1 MKKDIEVPPVGESVT
16 EATIARFI
24 KKDGD
29 YVEKDEEIVEIET
42 EKLNQVLHAPE
53 SGTLSWTVSVDDTVQ
68 VGEKIGTIDTEG
80 KKKDGVKEE
89 AAEKKPSPKKE
100 EKESPTEKKV
110 DPSGKKLRESE
121 EEYLQKQETKK
132 EPSKEEKVTAKK
144 EEGRPERRERMS
156 KIRKVISKRLLEVK
170 QETAMLT
177 TFNEVDMS
185 QIVSLREREKEN
197 FLKKYN
203 VKLGFTSFF
212 VKASIS
218 ALQAFP
224 DINAFIEGEEIV
236 FHDYCDIGVAV
247 GTEKGLMVPVIKD
260 SQELTLTEI
269 ELKLK
274 EFADKARKGSISIDE
289 IKGGTFTI
297 TNGGMYGSL
306 LSTPILNPP
315 QSAILGI
322 HAIQKRAVVIND
334 QIEIRPMMYLALSYD
349 HRIVDG
355 KEAISFLVHIKKNL
369 EDPARFLLDM

>member
-1 MKKDIEVPPVGESVT
+1 MKKEIVIPEVGESVT

-24 KKDGD
+24 KNEGD
-29 YVEKDEEIVEIET
+29 FVQKNEEIVEIET
-42 EKLNQVLHAPE
+42 EKLNQVLNAPD
-53 SGTLSWTVSVDDTVQ
+53 SGKISWSVAVDDTVQ
-68 VGEKIGTIDTEG
+68 VGQKIGVIDTDA
-80 KKKDGVKEE
+80 KPSKDEKEKPKEE
-89 AAEKKPSPKKE
+89 KSAPEEKKPPKKE
-100 EKESPTEKKV
+100 VAE
-110 DPSGKKLRESE
+110 GKIRESE
-121 EEYLQKQETKK
+121 QEYLEKKEEIKAPIEEKPVEKKDKQK
-132 EPSKEEKVTAKK
+132 EPS
-144 EEGRPERRERMS
+144 RPERRERMS
-156 KIRKVISKRLLEVK
+156 KIRKVIAKRLLEVK
-170 QETAMLT
+170 QDTAMLT

-197 FLKKYN
+197 FLKKYH

-212 VKASIS
+212 VKASVS

-224 DINAFIEGEEIV
+224 DINAYIEGDEIV
-236 FHDYCDIGVAV
+236 YHDYCDIGVAV
-247 GTEKGLMVPVIKD
+247 GTDKGLMVPVIKD
-260 SQELTLTEI
+260 CHLLTVTEVEI
-269 ELKLK
+269 KLK
-274 EFADKARKGSISIDE
+274 EFAEKARNGTISVDE

-369 EDPARFLLDM
+369 EDPARFLLDI